1 MTTPPTIQITVTLAA
16 SKEPRVDSRAI
27 ASHLGQQHQSTF
39 ELIKDYTADFAQ
51 LGKVRF
57 ETGASP
63 NSATGQKVRYAMLNE
78 DQAYLLLTMSRNTPR
93 TVALKVALIKAFRD
107 TRLALAAYQAGTLPS
122 FKGLQDALAAIPG
135 DPGVWFH
142 GNVNKLINKTAGIT
156 AGVRSGCDATH
167 QAMLTLLQDIATK
180 SVTGAADAHDAYKR
194 IKDSLQPLGALMA
207 NVGVSHAV

>member
-1 MTTPPTIQITVTLAA
+1 MTNITHITPITLTVTA
-16 SKEPRVDSRAI
+16 SKEPRVDSRHI
-27 ASHLGQQHQSTF
+27 ARYLDIQHQSAVKT
-39 ELIKDYTADFAQ
+39 LQTYKDKFDT
-51 LGKVRF
+51 LGVCRF
-57 ETGASP
+57 QIEKAGNTGRP
-63 NSATGQKVRYAMLNE
+63 ERYALLNE
-78 DQAYLLLTMSRNTPR
+78 DQAILLLSLSRNTPR
-93 TVALKVALIKAFRD
+93 VVDLKLALVMAFRD

-135 DPGVWFH
+135 DPGIWFH

-180 SVTGAADAHDAYKR
+180 AVTGAADAQDAYKR

-207 NVGVSHAV
+207 NVGVSHAA